1 MNNFKLIIKP
11 KSLSKTKNGTYPYLV
26 SGPQKFLDFY
36 RDNMEG
42 VITDDKS
49 GQLMFFHKKLFAFG
63 GEILYF
69 EDREYPFSGQ
79 PNIQSALALES
90 MSGFMA
96 ELNKSVQSDETED
109 EDSDSAELEKPTSK
123 PKGVVKKI
131 GKK

>member
-11 KSLSKTKNGTYPYLV
+11 KSLSKTKNNTYAYLV

-49 GQLMFFHKKLFAFG
+49 GQMMFFHKKLFAFG
-63 GEILYF
+63 GEITYI

-79 PNIQSALALES
+79 PNVQSALALES
-90 MSGFMA
+90 MSGFMS
-96 ELNKSVQSDETED
+96 ELSKSMQSDESED
-109 EDSDSAELEKPTSK
+109 EDSDSADLEKSK
-123 PKGVVKKI
+123 PKAVVKKI